1 MSSSEDVL
9 NAMVYDLD
17 KRQDLIRRFVC
28 DRLAEKGPVRS
39 ADHIVATYFAHS
51 RANTLKGVG
60 EAISYHMTTA
70 EHNPPPGTLLAEC
83 TGEVLGV
90 DAFDTHSRVG
100 LVWVGFPTKM
110 MRQRPSGPPDDGKI
124 YTTDILHLAAGE
136 GAFGLCDHADLQLV
150 DLDFPDDVLATFPGP
165 AYGPEGIRRAAN
177 WPDGAPMFGTILKPT
192 SGITPEEVGDLVRGV
207 AGNPLFGFAKEDENL
222 VPGATFCPLAA
233 RAAEAAAAI
242 REQADK
248 RGGRGLFFA
257 PHITAPPSLMPGYLA
272 AVLEAGLNS
281 VMFSDQFVGGTL
293 RMVREA
299 TMHLPNPPAIYAHNG
314 GISVK
319 TRQIWRE
326 VLDLIVRLDG
336 ADFRQTA
343 PVSTKASLL
352 RPYGQ
357 EWLNCE
363 AALTKPLGAIK
374 PVMISRAGGLDQGN
388 IILNLRDAKER
399 GFGDGVLFLAG
410 SAINSV
416 KDASGKASA
425 DLGSQA
431 MMEAIEAYYT
441 GAVTGDDPQS
451 HVGELY
457 AYALTEGKTALEAAL
472 TQRYPSIS

>member
-1 MSSSEDVL
+1 
-9 NAMVYDLD
+9 
-17 KRQDLIRRFVC
+17 
-28 DRLAEKGPVRS
+28 
-39 ADHIVATYFAHS
+39 
-51 RANTLKGVG
+51 
-60 EAISYHMTTA
+60 MTTA

-90 DAFDTHSRVG
+90 DAFDTQSRVG
-100 LVWVGFPTKM
+100 IVWVGFPTKM
-110 MRQRPSGPPDDGKI
+110 MRYDDGKV
-124 YTTDILHLAAGE
+124 YTTDLLHLTAGE
-136 GAFGLCDHADLQLV
+136 GVFGLVDHADIQLV
-150 DLDFPDDVLATFPGP
+150 NLDFPDDVLSTFPGP
-165 AYGPEGIRRAAN
+165 AYGPEGIGRTAN

-192 SGITPEEVGDLVRGV
+192 SGITPKEVGDLVRGV

-222 VPGATFCPLAA
+222 IPGATFCPLAE
-233 RAAEAAAAI
+233 RAAEAAAAL

-248 RGGRGLFFA
+248 RGGRGILFA
-257 PHITAPPSLMPGYLA
+257 PHITAPAGYLIEYLGE
-272 AVLEAGLNS
+272 VLDAGLNA
-281 VMFSDQFVGGTL
+281 VMFSDQFVGGAL

-299 TMHLPNPPAIYAHNG
+299 TMHLDNPPAIYAHNG
-314 GISVK
+314 GISVR

-326 VLDLIVRLDG
+326 VLDLLVRLDG

-343 PVSTKASLL
+343 PVTTKAPLL
-352 RPYGQ
+352 RPNGQ

-363 AALTKPLGAIK
+363 AALTRPLGNIK

-416 KDASGKASA
+416 KDASGNASA
-425 DLGSQA
+425 ALGSQA
-431 MMEAIEAYYT
+431 MMEALEAYET
-441 GAVTGDDPQS
+441 GEVTGEDARS

-457 AYALTEGKTALEAAL
+457 AYALTEGKPALEAAL